1 MNRQMKYE
9 EAMKRLQAIVD
20 KMENGN
26 PDIDTL
32 TEQLKEAQLLI
43 KMCRNKLTKTEA
55 EIDKLMGKQE

>member
-1 MNRQMKYE
+1 
-9 EAMKRLQAIVD
+9 MKRLQAIVD